1 MSYSYARYQ
10 SVLSPLQILDNNL
23 TQSMDL
29 SHHHTTLICPTL
41 AFFSINRNIYIIRK
55 FRSLKNCI

>member
-10 SVLSPLQILDNNL
+10 SVLSPLLDNNL

-29 SHHHTTLICPTL
+29 SHHYTTLICPTL